1 MPIYEYACEK
11 CGPFEVTQK
20 ISEPA
25 LKKHPDCGGKAQR
38 LISSTSFA
46 LKGGGWYSD
55 LYSSGGSKSSG
66 EKKSGDSGSGGKSA
80 A

>member
-1 MPIYEYACEK
+1 MPIYEYSCEK
-11 CGPFEVTQK
+11 CGSFEVTQK

-25 LKKHPDCGGKAQR
+25 LKKHPECGGKARR
-38 LISSTSFA
+38 LISASSFA

-55 LYSSGGSKSSG
+55 LYGGSKKPSG
-66 EKKSGDSGSGGKSA
+66 EKKSGGDGSGGKSA